1 MKVKFNKFERV
12 AGLFVLSTI
21 LCGLAM
27 LAGIAIKQG
36 WFETKIKFATTLTNA
51 DGVHIGTLVQMAGLR
66 AGSVTS
72 VELRSN
78 HAVHVQIEISEKYH
92 DLVRE
97 DSHVRMLRPFIISEK
112 IVDVSVGDKALP
124 MVQDGGVLKSEETA
138 DIMDFVSGRSLAPYF
153 HMLNKMGDNL
163 RFVAEAFLDPQRT
176 KDFVRI
182 FDEMRPLVINM
193 NSMASQVS
201 DLLRDSNKDKKL
213 VKLVD
218 SLKLTTTE
226 VNKLLPEMNKIMP
239 IIAQVTPQMLKDS
252 PKLASD
258 MAKIASNLAILS
270 EEMQKTLPAFKE
282 LVVDV
287 APEVPRAGRRA
298 MEALDE
304 TVVTLKALQRSF
316 LLRSNAREV
325 RDEEAEREKTRQ
337 PANKTE
343 KPPEK
348 TPEKTPEK
356 PTESSVEKPAL

>member
-21 LCGLAM
+21 FSGLAM
-27 LAGIAIKQG
+27 LVGIAIKQG
-36 WFETKIKFATTLTNA
+36 WFETKIRFETTLTNA
-51 DGVHIGTLVQMAGLR
+51 DGVHVGTLVQMAGLR
-66 AGSVTS
+66 AGSVIS

-78 HAVHVQIEISEKYH
+78 HAVHVALEISEKYH

-97 DSHVRMLRPFIISEK
+97 DSNVRTLRPFIISEK
-112 IVDVSVGDKALP
+112 IVDISVGDKSLP
-124 MVQDGGVLKSEETA
+124 MVADRGVLNSEETA

-153 HMLNKMGDNL
+153 HMLSKMGDNL

-201 DLLRDSNKDKKL
+201 DLVKDTNKDKKL

-218 SLKLTTTE
+218 ALKVTTGE

-239 IIAQVTPQMLKDS
+239 ILAQVTPQMLKDS
-252 PKLASD
+252 PKLAAD
-258 MAKIASNLAILS
+258 MAKIAGNLAILTDELHS
-270 EEMQKTLPAFKE
+270 TLPAFKE
-282 LVVDV
+282 LMTDV

-304 TVVTLKALQRSF
+304 TVVTLKALQKSF

-325 RDEEAEREKTRQ
+325 RDEEAEREKIRE
-337 PANKTE
+337 PANKIE
-343 KPPEK
+343 KAP
-348 TPEKTPEK
+348 
-356 PTESSVEKPAL
+356 